1 MEEPAGPDRL
11 IPDSMRPGTIPMKSR
26 GPSCLD
32 ARPLRQHFRR
42 PVEHPFL
49 APQRAHTT
57 VLFGGLSPRH
67 DRMMEAAL
75 KGLGYRAQALPNVS
89 LAGYERAREYGNNGL
104 CNPTYFT
111 VGALVKYLQDLESAG
126 MSREDIVSRHVF
138 VTAGSCGTCRFGMY
152 EAEYRVALRHAGFDG
167 FRVLLFGTDDGI
179 DQSTGLPAGFEA
191 NLDFFIEIISAFN
204 VADIVNQFLHTIRP
218 YEVEAGAVDRVTGQA
233 LDRLAALFERRK
245 RFEVSDS
252 WARSLTGTRFEKT
265 ANYVGKLLSE
275 LTRGDLVARMRAVAA
290 MYDEVELDPF
300 RVKPVVKLMGEFWA
314 QITEGP
320 GNFHMHRFLENE
332 GAEVSVDR
340 SILTRLSYLLHM
352 HKQGAKDR
360 KGLHGL
366 RGRDRLR
373 FDKWAGHYSRYY
385 RKRSALTLA
394 EKILARENR
403 RLLDALGGTLH
414 PMVSQYELARLAGPF
429 WNWRT
434 SSGESHLEIAE
445 NIYYHQHHLCHM
457 ALSVKPF
464 TCMPSTQSDGVQAQ
478 VVERFPGMIFL
489 SIETSGE
496 GEVIAHS
503 RVQMALG
510 TARAKARKEFS
521 EALARTGRTL
531 PELQRFAADHPG
543 LKRPTYQVPHH
554 PGVVG
559 RAANF
564 VLHLADLM
572 AESKAPAGAGAR
584 SES

>member
-1 MEEPAGPDRL
+1 VEEIASYERPTRGGRELLRIETGLGPAG
-11 IPDSMRPGTIPMKSR
+11 RPSAPPIK
-26 GPSCLD
+26 
-32 ARPLRQHFRR
+32 HFRR
-42 PVEHPFL
+42 PVEYPFL
-49 APQRAHTT
+49 ASQRADTT

-67 DRMMEAAL
+67 DRLMEAAL
-75 KGLGYRAQALPNVS
+75 KGLGYRARALPNVS
-89 LAGYERAREYGNNGL
+89 LAGYERAKEYGNNGL

-126 MSREDIVSRHVF
+126 MRREDIVSRHVF

-179 DQSTGLPAGFEA
+179 DQSSGLKAGFEA
-191 NLDFFIEIISAFN
+191 NLDFFIGLISAFN
-204 VADIVNQFLHTIRP
+204 IADIVNQFLHTIRP
-218 YEVEAGAVDRVTGQA
+218 YEVEEGAVDRVT
-233 LDRLAALFERRK
+233 DAALSRLSSFLEHRK
-245 RFEVSDS
+245 RFEVSES
-252 WARSLTGTRFEKT
+252 RARFLAATRFEKT
-265 ANYVGKLLSE
+265 ADYFGKLLSE
-275 LTRGDLVARMRAVAA
+275 LAREDLVAEMRGVAA
-290 MYDEVELDPF
+290 MYDRVELDPF

-320 GNFHMHRFLENE
+320 GNFHMHRFLEKE

-340 SILTRLSYLLHM
+340 SILTRLAYLLHM
-352 HKQGAKDR
+352 HKQGTKDR

-366 RGRDRLR
+366 RGRDRFRL
-373 FDKWAGHYSRYY
+373 DKWAGHYVQYY
-385 RKRSALTLA
+385 KKRCALTLA
-394 EKILARENR
+394 EKILERENGR
-403 RLLDALGGTLH
+403 MLQAMGGTLH
-414 PMVSQYELARLAGPF
+414 PMVSQYELERIASPF

-445 NIYYHQHHLCHM
+445 NIYYHQHSLCHM
-457 ALSVKPF
+457 VLSVKPF

-478 VVERFPGMIFL
+478 VVEKFPGMIFL
-489 SIETSGE
+489 PIETSGE

-531 PELQRFAADHPG
+531 PELRRFADEHPE
-543 LKRPTYQVPHH
+543 LKRPTYSVPHQ

-564 VLHLADLM
+564 ALHVADLM
-572 AESKAPAGAGAR
+572 AGRRARVATHPR